1 MKPRE
6 VQTTLHLNLLLM
18 KHYIVRQNEL
28 SSFDCVHESDFSIL
42 QPSKVLEQ
50 DVLKWRF
57 VCNLIKVLAL

>member
-1 MKPRE
+1 
-6 VQTTLHLNLLLM
+6 M